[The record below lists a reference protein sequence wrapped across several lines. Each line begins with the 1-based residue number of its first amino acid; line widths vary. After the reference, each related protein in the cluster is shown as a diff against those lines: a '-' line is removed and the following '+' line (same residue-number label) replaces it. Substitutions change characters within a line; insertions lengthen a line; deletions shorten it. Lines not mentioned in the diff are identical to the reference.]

1 MDSKL
6 LLEYATFTL
15 IAVCCASLAA
25 MWRRGILREFPL
37 AAVLL
42 GLQVLQAST
51 NVSILYFRK
60 SLHLPVLQAYHIYFW
75 SNWSSAC
82 LQSILR
88 IVIIYSVFRLLMR
101 PLEGLDRIGRIIFRW
116 VAIVSL
122 VVSIGIALGP
132 HGGGVGDSGAA
143 AVFTR
148 VVPQLQQG
156 MSVLTLCLLLFVCF
170 ATKPLGLTYR
180 SRAFGITTGLGVL
193 AMIDLVQA
201 AWLSTNQGRSVYSPM
216 FLFTT
221 LGMCAAFGI
230 WGTYFAMPEPQ
241 RRLILLPT
249 TSPFFFWNR
258 ISEVLGDHPGHVAIA
273 GFHPEMLAAAEM
285 DMFTAPSREPVY
297 AEPDEVHRMPALQA
311 AAHY

>member
-1 MDSKL
+1 MDTKL
-6 LLEYATFTL
+6 LLQYATFALIGVCSATL
-15 IAVCCASLAA
+15 VT
-25 MWRRGILREFPL
+25 MWRKRLIEQFPL
-37 AAVLL
+37 AASLL
-42 GLQVLQAST
+42 ALQIIQSSL
-51 NVSILYFRK
+51 NVSILFHRRALGLDVN
-60 SLHLPVLQAYHIYFW
+60 SAYNLLFW
-75 SNWSSAC
+75 SNWSASAA
-82 LQSILR
+82 QSILR

-116 VAIVSL
+116 VAIVSI
-122 VVSIGIALGP
+122 VVSVGIALGP
-132 HGGGVGDSGAA
+132 HTGSGSSAA
-143 AVFTR
+143 MSFIHVAG
-148 VVPQLQQG
+148 QLQQG
-156 MSVLTLCLLLFVCF
+156 ISVLTLCLLLFVCF

-180 SRAFGITTGLGVL
+180 SRAFGIISGLGVL

-201 AWLSTNQGRSVYSPM
+201 AWLSTRQGFSVYSPL

-221 LGMCAAFGI
+221 VGICAAFAV
-230 WGTYFAMPEPQ
+230 WGTYFALPEPQ
-241 RRLILLPT
+241 RRMILLPT

-311 AAHY
+311 AAQY